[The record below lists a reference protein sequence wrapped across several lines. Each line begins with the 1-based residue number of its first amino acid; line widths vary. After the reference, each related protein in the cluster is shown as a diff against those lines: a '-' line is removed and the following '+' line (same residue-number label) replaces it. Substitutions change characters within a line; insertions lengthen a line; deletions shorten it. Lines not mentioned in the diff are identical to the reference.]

1 MPQSRSRRARARK
14 RRAEQRLIDET
25 EKKMTAGE
33 PLSEFAEALAK
44 SDLRPGR
51 LIMNKQDF
59 DDLVKWAKET

>member
-33 PLSEFAEALAK
+33 PLSEFGEALAK